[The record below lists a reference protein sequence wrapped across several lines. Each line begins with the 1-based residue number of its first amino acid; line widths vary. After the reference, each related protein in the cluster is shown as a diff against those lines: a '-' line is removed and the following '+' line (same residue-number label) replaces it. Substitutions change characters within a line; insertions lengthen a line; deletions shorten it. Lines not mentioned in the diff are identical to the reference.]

1 MIVSNEEKFG
11 NPYGPPELLAL
22 RPESERAA
30 ICQALA
36 ERVQEDTRTAGLQ
49 PGDGSKTA
57 GADANRRMSVMPAAP
72 DAAHIATRRAQLTE
86 LLTSDLG
93 ALGGQW
99 STVSKSE

>member
-1 MIVSNEEKFG
+1 MLLGLNLSAQQFAKRLQNGFKKI
-11 NPYGPPELLAL
+11 PGP
-22 RPESERAA
+22 
-30 ICQALA
+30 
-36 ERVQEDTRTAGLQ
+36 Q